1 MTAITVFYLYG
12 LPVLLVA
19 AVGAL
24 IGVQML
30 RDRHKSNLHPG
41 E

>member
-12 LPVLLVA
+12 LPVLLVV
-19 AVGAL
+19 AVGAV
-24 IGVQML
+24 IGFQTL
-30 RDRHKSNLHPG
+30 RDRHKSKLHPG